1 MADLSDYR
9 TLFGDDFGDI
19 AKVFEEGIPDDLENL
34 LVSVIDDIAFAAAG
48 FQVAVNSAVNT
59 MLSTGM
65 SVQFVETTLRDN
77 LNAGT
82 GPFAALRHDVK

>member
-48 FQVAVNSAVNT
+48 FQVAVNSAVAVRESAYLGKVPSIVPESIPT
-59 MLSTGM
+59 PGTSLSG
-65 SVQFVETTLRDN
+65 SSII
-77 LNAGT
+77 
-82 GPFAALRHDVK
+82 